1 MGPIKEID
9 RVRKFYFMGKREQ
22 NVTSLVTTYKMW
34 NTVADYLYESIG
46 VKYLSTGEEEQEV
59 KLILTLK

>member
-46 VKYLSTGEEEQEV
+46 VKYLLTGEEEKEV
-59 KLILTLK
+59 NLILTLK